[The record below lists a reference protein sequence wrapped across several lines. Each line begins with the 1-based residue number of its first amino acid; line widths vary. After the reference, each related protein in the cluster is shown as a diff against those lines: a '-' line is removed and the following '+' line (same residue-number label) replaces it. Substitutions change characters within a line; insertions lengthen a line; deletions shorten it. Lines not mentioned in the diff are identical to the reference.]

1 MDKIEN
7 LSTKEI
13 LSFLIQ
19 IDNGLFDE
27 EVEYFNKYE
36 ELEIYRN
43 NIINILIKRYENYI
57 NNRENMCEEEIFN
70 LEKAF
75 SIYLRFYL

>member
-7 LSTKEI
+7 LNTSDI

-27 EVEYFNKYE
+27 EVDYFNKYD
-36 ELEIYRN
+36 ELENYRN
-43 NIINILIKRYENYI
+43 NIINILIKRYDYYIENI
-57 NNRENMCEEEIFN
+57 
-70 LEKAF
+70 EKITDEKF
-75 SIYLRFYL
+75 LI

>member
-7 LSTKEI
+7 LNTTDI

-27 EVEYFNKYE
+27 EVEVFNKYE

-43 NIINILIKRYENYI
+43 NIIKILIKRYENYI
-57 NNRENMCEEEIFN
+57 NNRENICDDEIFN